1 MSTYIYNFDLAT
13 TLSMPFYTGYE
24 MNESFNDFPNKYID
38 KLRYMLY
45 LLEYLFDTF
54 FAYQIQL
61 FNKLEAISGDTSN
74 EMNVLCAIPFLMN
87 AFFWLLI
94 WFFLAHKD
102 MVQ

>member
-1 MSTYIYNFDLAT
+1 MFFQINILISYDKFRNF
-13 TLSMPFYTGYE
+13 MF
-24 MNESFNDFPNKYID
+24 
-38 KLRYMLY
+38 Y

-61 FNKLEAISGDTSN
+61 GNKLGAISGDASN

-94 WFFLAHKD
+94 WFFLAYKD
-102 MVQ
+102 MVH